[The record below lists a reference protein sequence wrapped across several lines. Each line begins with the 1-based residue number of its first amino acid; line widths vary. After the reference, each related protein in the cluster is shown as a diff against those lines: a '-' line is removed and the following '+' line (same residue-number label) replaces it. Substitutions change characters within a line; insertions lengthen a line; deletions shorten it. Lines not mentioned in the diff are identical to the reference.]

1 MLLPTAAPPGRRVS
15 APRRSRR
22 PRSGLHRVRRV
33 AVLASLLALVP
44 VLVSYAGVVLQTSNS
59 SLGIRTVEWLRDHGA
74 RGLVNA
80 VESLYY
86 SANAPSPGGPALR
99 RLPTPPGGLSGIG
112 AAKGLSAS
120 ASAYH
125 PPKIVPTISPALPGE
140 GVWRPT
146 FAGGGTAAPVLVT
159 TFRPDPTY
167 PQVVAGIGWINR
179 ARTST
184 WLYPGRLEPAVSMGS
199 RGPMEL
205 PLGKRRL
212 LVAAFNSGF
221 KLTDSGG
228 GFASGGHTYGAM
240 KPGLATVVRYRDG
253 TTDVRAWTGGRDV
266 GTNVVYARQ
275 NLPLIVDAGKPNP
288 NLSDGAEWGATL
300 GNAVRVWRSALG
312 VDRQGNLMY
321 GVADYQTVGSLAKIM
336 IRAGA
341 VRAME
346 MDINAYWPSFITYRQ
361 PGAVGAANI
370 LPGMS
375 RSPQRYL
382 TPDDRDFFGVY
393 LR

>member
-1 MLLPTAAPPGRRVS
+1 MLLPTAAPPGRRSRVPGR
-15 APRRSRR
+15 ARRSR
-22 PRSGLHRVRRV
+22 SGLRRARRI
-33 AVLASLLALVP
+33 AVLAALIALVP
-44 VLVSYAGVVLQTSNS
+44 VVASYAGVVLQTSNS

-86 SANAPSPGGPALR
+86 SANAPSTGGPALR
-99 RLPTPPGGLSGIG
+99 RLPTLPGGLSGAG
-112 AAKGLSAS
+112 AAARSAV
-120 ASAYH
+120 ARAYR
-125 PPKIVPTISPALPGE
+125 PPKIVPVISPALSGE

-146 FAGGGTAAPVLVT
+146 FTGGASAAPVLVT
-159 TFRPDPTY
+159 SFRPDPAY
-167 PQVVAGIGWINR
+167 PQVVAGVAWINR

-184 WLYPGRLEPAVSMGS
+184 WLYPGRLEPAVGMGS

-205 PLGKRRL
+205 PAGKRRL

-221 KLTDSGG
+221 KLADSGG
-228 GFASGGHTYGAM
+228 GFASGGHTYAAM
-240 KPGLATVVRYRDG
+240 KPGLATILRYRDG
-253 TTDVRAWTGGRDV
+253 TIDVRAWTGGRDV
-266 GTNVVYARQ
+266 AANVVYARQ
-275 NLPLIVDAGKPNP
+275 NLPLIVDGGRPNP
-288 NLSDGAEWGATL
+288 NLSDGPEWGATL
-300 GNAVRVWRSALG
+300 GNAVRVWRSALA
-312 VDRQGNLMY
+312 VDRHGNLMY
-321 GVADYQTVGSLAKIM
+321 GVANYQTVGSLAKMM

-361 PGAVGAANI
+361 PGAVGAANL
-370 LPGMS
+370 LPGMA

-382 TPDDRDFFGVY
+382 TPEDRDFFGVY

>member
-1 MLLPTAAPPGRRVS
+1 MLVPTAAPPGRR
-15 APRRSRR
+15 APGPGGGRRSRPR
-22 PRSGLHRVRRV
+22 PHRVRRI
-33 AVLASLLALVP
+33 AVLASLIALVP
-44 VLVSYAGVVLQTSNS
+44 VLVSYAGVVMQTSNS

-99 RLPTPPGGLSGIG
+99 TLPIPPGGIVSSR
-112 AAKGLSAS
+112 AAQSSAS
-120 ASAYH
+120 AANAYR
-125 PPKIVPTISPALPGE
+125 PPRIVPAIHPALAGE

-146 FAGGGTAAPVLVT
+146 FAAAGSSPPVMVT
-159 TFRPDPTY
+159 SFRPDPTY
-167 PQVVAGIGWINR
+167 PQVVAGVAWINR
-179 ARTST
+179 ARTSV
-184 WLYPGRLEPAVSMGS
+184 WLYPGRLEPAVNMAS
-199 RGPMEL
+199 RGPTEL
-205 PLGKRRL
+205 PPGKRQA
-212 LVAAFNSGF
+212 LVASFNSGF
-221 KLTDSGG
+221 KLSDSGG
-228 GFASGGHTYGAM
+228 GFASGGHTYAAM
-240 KPGLATVVRYRDG
+240 KAGLATVLRYRNG
-253 TTDVRAWTGGRDV
+253 AMDVRAWSGGPNV
-266 GTNVVYARQ
+266 GTDVIYARQ
-275 NLPLIVDAGKPNP
+275 NLPLIVNGGRPNP
-288 NLSDGAEWGATL
+288 NLSDGPEWGATL

-321 GVADYQTVGSLAKIM
+321 GVADYQTVGSLAKLM

-346 MDINAYWPSFITYRQ
+346 MDINAYWPSFITYRRA
-361 PGAVGAANI
+361 GAIGAANI

-382 TPDDRDFFGVY
+382 TPDDRDFFGVF